1 MSILPTPVRR
11 VNRAKTRKGENMQ
24 KNEQKVTKSLL
35 TAGAIAGP
43 LYIVV
48 GLAQALTR
56 PGFDIT
62 RHALSLL
69 SNGDLG
75 WIQITNFILSGL
87 LVIAGALGIRRAIEG
102 RGKTWGTL
110 LIGLYGLSLIG
121 AGIFKAD
128 PAMGFPIGTPE
139 NVTTMSTHG
148 MLHFMTGGI
157 GFLALI
163 AACFIFAR
171 RFASLG
177 EKSWTAYSIITG
189 VIFFASFVG
198 IASVSGNS
206 LIILGFWIGV
216 ILAWTWI
223 SLLSRRLMTELP

>member
-1 MSILPTPVRR
+1 
-11 VNRAKTRKGENMQ
+11 MQ
-24 KNEQKVTKSLL
+24 KDEGKVTKSLL
-35 TAGAIAGP
+35 IAGVVAGP
-43 LYIVV
+43 FYIGL

-69 SNGDLG
+69 SNGDLD
-75 WIQITNFILSGL
+75 WIQVANFTLSGL
-87 LVIAGALGIRRAIEG
+87 LVIAGALGIRHAIEG

-128 PAMGFPIGTPE
+128 PAMGFPLGTPE
-139 NVTTMSTHG
+139 GATTMSTHG
-148 MLHFMTGGI
+148 MLHFMFGGL

-163 AACFIFAR
+163 AACFVFAR
-171 RFASLG
+171 RFASQG
-177 EKSWTAYSIITG
+177 EKGWAAYSIFTG
-189 VIFFASFVG
+189 IVFFASFVG
-198 IASVSGNS
+198 IASGSGNP